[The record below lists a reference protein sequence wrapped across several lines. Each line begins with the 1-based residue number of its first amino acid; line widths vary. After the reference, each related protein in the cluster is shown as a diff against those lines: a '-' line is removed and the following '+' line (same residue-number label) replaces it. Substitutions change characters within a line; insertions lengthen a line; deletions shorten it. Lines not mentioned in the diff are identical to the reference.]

1 MRKEWFLNENVMSRL
16 EIPWVLHN
24 TDFYVCKVMY
34 SEVPIIAT
42 SSFATTHVVVSVRNP
57 ITY

>member
-24 TDFYVCKVMY
+24 TDFYVCKVTY

-42 SSFATTHVVVSVRNP
+42 SGFATTHVVVSVRNP